1 MGEEDSRSWTAE
13 LLQSIGRSGD
23 IVSSLMGAKSQFPEE
38 TVDLGSWREILIHL
52 RTHYPIG
59 LVSQVSDVQFQDQMD
74 PSHLGALNRVRSM
87 RSDLQDVINYKRE
100 KIGVSSSGKKL
111 SETIKLK
118 ETQLENSRDEQAK
131 ASINLYAENLSIQL
145 EPSTKDPP
153 DDEENLSGY
162 DSISLKSSA
171 TTNPS
176 VLLSE
181 HLGPNFK
188 LKS

>member
-1 MGEEDSRSWTAE
+1 
-13 LLQSIGRSGD
+13 
-23 IVSSLMGAKSQFPEE
+23 MGAKSQSPEE

-59 LVSQVSDVQFQDQMD
+59 LVSQVSDVRFQDQME
-74 PSHLGALNRVRSM
+74 PSHLGALNRVKSM

-111 SETIKLK
+111 SETINLK
-118 ETQLENSRDEQAK
+118 ETQLEEDSGDEQAK

-145 EPSTKDPP
+145 GPSTKDPP
-153 DDEENLSGY
+153 DDEENLFGY

-171 TTNPS
+171 TANPS